1 MKVGPDCEEKLFIG
15 QRICCENHFYCG
27 KCYQCLHGRD
37 EQGYFLSH
45 LTHQNTQKWCKGGVI
60 SIIGETVELNQWI
73 HRFY

>member
-1 MKVGPDCEEKLFIG
+1 MRENFSLGSVFVVKITFIVESAISVYMVGMSKDI
-15 QRICCENHFYCG
+15 
-27 KCYQCLHGRD
+27 
-37 EQGYFLSH
+37 FLSH